1 MTGFEALYPFLY
13 PSADEPPGDDDAR
26 EREVFAEVRRST
38 RDKVAEIAA
47 LRGRVLA
54 TYADELVG
62 CAGAMAAA
70 FAAGGRLFSFGNGGS
85 STDAQAVAEM
95 FSAPGD
101 PGAGL
106 PAIALTADVAVLT
119 ALSNDVS
126 FEVVFAR
133 PLAASGRPGDI
144 ALGLSTSGN
153 SPNVLRGF
161 AEARRRGMVTV
172 GLAGYDGGR
181 MAEVDTVDHLFVMPS
196 SSVHRIQEAQ
206 TTVYQVLGELTLAA
220 LSCPGRPAGGPGS
233 PG

>member
-13 PSADEPPGDDDAR
+13 PSVDEAPGGDDAR

-38 RDKVAEIAA
+38 REKVAEIAA
-47 LRGRVLA
+47 LRERVLA
-54 TYADELVG
+54 TYADELVA
-62 CAGAMAAA
+62 CARAMAAA

-85 STDAQAVAEM
+85 STDAQAVAAM
-95 FSAPGD
+95 FSAPEH
-101 PGAGL
+101 PGGGL

-133 PLAASGRPGDI
+133 PLAAAGRPVDI

-153 SPNVLRGF
+153 SANVLRAFG
-161 AEARRRGMVTV
+161 EGRRQGMLTV
-172 GLAGYDGGR
+172 GLAGYGGGR
-181 MAEVDTVDHLFVMPS
+181 MAEADVVDHLFVMPS

-206 TTVYQVLGELTLAA
+206 TTVYQVLGELTRTA
-220 LSCPGRPAGGPGS
+220 LSRPGLPARRPGS

>member
-1 MTGFEALYPFLY
+1 VTGFEALYPFLY
-13 PSADEPPGDDDAR
+13 PSADEAPGGDDAR
-26 EREVFAEVRRST
+26 ERAVFAEVRRST

-47 LRGRVLA
+47 LRAQVLA
-54 TYADELVG
+54 TYADELVA

-153 SPNVLRGF
+153 SANVLRAF
-161 AEARRRGMVTV
+161 AEARRRGILTV

-181 MAEVDTVDHLFVMPS
+181 MAEGGTVDHLFVMPS
-196 SSVHRIQEAQ
+196 SSVHRVQEAQ
-206 TTVYQVLGELTLAA
+206 TTVYQVLGELTLRS
-220 LSCPGRPAGGPGS
+220 LSCPGHPVGGPGS